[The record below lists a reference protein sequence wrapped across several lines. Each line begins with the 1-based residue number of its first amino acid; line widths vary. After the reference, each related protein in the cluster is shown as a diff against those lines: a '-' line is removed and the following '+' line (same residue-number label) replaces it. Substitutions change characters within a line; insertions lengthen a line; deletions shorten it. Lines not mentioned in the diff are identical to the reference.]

1 MMISPEMAVAD
12 ARANLSEVLN
22 SVRLQDRTVLLL
34 RRGTEQAGIVPPDI
48 LKLINAV
55 GLPMVR
61 DTLAG
66 LALEIEGAS

>member
-1 MMISPEMAVAD
+1 MMIPSEMPVAD

-55 GLPMVR
+55 GLPGAR
-61 DTLAG
+61 DALVG
-66 LALEIEGAS
+66 LRAEIEAAS